1 MPTLVSIDKI
11 CAECGTRSMS
21 AALAPDHRTKLYYE
35 CKNCGSFI
43 KDPKKYD
50 KIYEEN
56 KDEIIAKFH
65 EKFTKGKTEDEKK
78 ELLDDILQSTTG
90 GSTGGGS
97 NTYTGALILEPE
109 VVPFY
114 EEISEYHTYTNMYGG
129 KDSEYRKKPYWVK
142 PAKPPLMSE
151 DKFESTKKVV
161 KKYSSNKKLSRHQK
175 KIRKKLKEKKD
186 EKINSVLED
195 LYEEFFDEELKV
207 YGKKIDKSYVGDPV
221 IPTGNIS
228 YQVIFSYPDLEI
240 MKIGKC
246 F

>member
-1 MPTLVSIDKI
+1 MATLVSIDKI
-11 CAECGTRSMS
+11 CAKCGTMSMN
-21 AALAPDHRTKLYYE
+21 AALAPDDRTKLYYE
-35 CKNCGSFI
+35 CKKCGYFQP
-43 KDPKKYD
+43 DPKRYD
-50 KIYEEN
+50 EIYEKN

-65 EKFTKGKTEDEKK
+65 ENFTKGKTEDEKK
-78 ELLDDILQSTTG
+78 DLLDDILQSTTG

-142 PAKPPLMSE
+142 PAKPPLMSQ
-151 DKFESTKKVV
+151 DKFESANNVV
-161 KKYSSNKKLSRHQK
+161 RKYSRNKALSRHQK
-175 KIRKKLKEKKD
+175 KIRKRLKEKKD

-195 LYEEFFDEELKV
+195 IYDEFFDEELEV

-221 IPTGNIS
+221 IPTGNSS
-228 YQVIFSYPDLEI
+228 YQIIFSYPDLEI